1 MPRCSSITTWRSSL
15 VALIALL
22 ALAGCSPGGPKFR
35 GSDITGVDYGKDFAL
50 TDQNGRQRHLQDLRG
65 KVVVLLFGY
74 THCPDVCPTTLAAF
88 AQVMRQ
94 LGADAERVQVLFAT
108 LDPQRDTQAVLARYV
123 PAFDPRILGLYG
135 DGAAT
140 RRTAKEFR
148 IFYQKVPG
156 QTPGDYTLDHN
167 SQSYVFD
174 TRGRLRLLERA
185 SDIVAALPHD
195 IRALLKENG

>member
-1 MPRCSSITTWRSSL
+1 MPRCSSTTTWRSSL

-22 ALAGCSPGGPKFR
+22 ALAGCSPGGPKFK
-35 GSDITGVDYGKDFAL
+35 GSDITGVDYGKGFAL
-50 TDQNGRQRHLQDLRG
+50 TDQHGRLRHLQDFRG
-65 KVVVLLFGY
+65 KVVVLFFGY

-94 LGADAERVQVLFAT
+94 LGPDAERVQVLFVT
-108 LDPQRDTQAVLARYV
+108 LDPQRDTQAALAQYV
-123 PAFDPRILGLYG
+123 PAFDPRFLGLYG

-140 RRTAKEFR
+140 QRTAKEFR
-148 IFYQKVPG
+148 IFYDKEPG
-156 QTPGDYTLDHN
+156 ETPGDYTLDHS

-174 TRGRLRLLERA
+174 TRGRLRLMERE
-185 SDIVAALPHD
+185 SEIVADLPHD